1 MDYQSPGFAASSV
14 FQQQMMLD
22 AAQRRQAMLDDI
34 TKRKADSEIELGHAA
49 LAEKRAEAAEKV
61 REKERAETER
71 DVAGMAPGDI
81 PDADLIARA
90 KTHHIPLRTEPVVP
104 EQIPQQFG
112 QAATDTTGAIRYLG
126 SPQQSIE
133 AAKQKKIDGIIGQI
147 KDLDPTSPQFKQL
160 AAQYEMVAN
169 KALPAAFLTGGKGT
183 GSEAVMRQHPTTGEV
198 QRLIDGQWAPWDHDV
213 PTGAHWMTVPDHS
226 ASDAARAAAGANQL
240 QTTKEHAYAELGK
253 WATPIQGHL
262 DAIRDLGITL
272 NAKTPEADRLVAPLV
287 IKATISGQ
295 GSGFRMTRAEIENV
309 VGGRSKWEGLKA
321 ALQQWST
328 DPAQALSLTDSQRDD
343 LRQLTRKIRD
353 KATKLSREITD
364 ARHTIDDAGDAKSV
378 NAARTSLQEKLAS
391 MDEDEGGTSTGGL
404 PAVGSMFNGGKVTKV
419 TPIH

>member
-1 MDYQSPGFAASSV
+1 MQYESPGFAASSV

-22 AAQRRQAMLDDI
+22 AAQRRQAALDALH
-34 TKRKADSEIELGHAA
+34 TKQVESEISLGQAA
-49 LAEKRAEAAEKV
+49 LEEKRNEAAEKV

-71 DVAGMAPGDI
+71 DIAGMAPGDI
-81 PDADLIARA
+81 PDADLVSRA
-90 KTHHIPLRTEPVVP
+90 KKHHIPMRTEQALP
-104 EQIPQQFG
+104 EPIPQQFG
-112 QAATDTTGAIRYLG
+112 QTATDVTGAVRYLG
-126 SPQQSIE
+126 SPQQAIE
-133 AAKQKKIDGIIGQI
+133 AAKQKKIDGIVNQI

-160 AAQYEMVAN
+160 AAQYEMVAG
-169 KALPAAFLTGGKGT
+169 KSLPAAFLNGAKT
-183 GSEAVMRQHPTTGEV
+183 GSEAVMRQHPTNGNVE
-198 QRLIDGQWAPWDHDV
+198 RLIDGHWTAWDHDV

-309 VGGRSKWEGLKA
+309 VGGRSKWEGLQA
-321 ALQQWST
+321 ALQQWSL
-328 DPAQALSLTDSQRDD
+328 DPSKALSLTESQRDD
-343 LRQLTRKIRD
+343 LRALTRKIRD

-364 ARHTIDDAGDAKSV
+364 ARHTIDDAADAKAV

-391 MDEDEGGTSTGGL
+391 MDDDGASTGSG
-404 PAVGSMFNGGKVTKV
+404 GGKRIVYGMDGKPV
-419 TPIH
+419 AP